1 MGLLNRSIAT
11 QERPFSFF
19 DSRNMQMNHTVKS
32 TLFEKGLFL
41 AGIAAIGFLGL
52 LAGCGSSSGNLP
64 PLAPVSGKVT
74 LDGNPLPR
82 GTVTFIP
89 DESKGTKG
97 PTAVGQIGPD
107 GQFTLRTAQN
117 AGAVLGHHKVRIR
130 ARQEAKSP
138 QEEGKEPSL
147 IPLKYENENT
157 SGLSFEVKSGKNEF
171 LIELHSR

>member
-1 MGLLNRSIAT
+1 
-11 QERPFSFF
+11 
-19 DSRNMQMNHTVKS
+19 MNHTAKN
-32 TLFEKGLFL
+32 TLFEKGLLL
-41 AGIAAIGFLGL
+41 AGMAAIGFLGL
-52 LAGCGSSSGNLP
+52 LPGCGGSSSNLP

-107 GQFTLRTAQN
+107 GRFTLQTAQQP
-117 AGAVLGHHKVRIR
+117 GAVLGHHKVRVR
-130 ARQEAKSP
+130 ARQEAKTP

-157 SGLSFEVKSGKNEF
+157 SGLTFEVKAGRNEF
-171 LIELHSR
+171 NIELHSR